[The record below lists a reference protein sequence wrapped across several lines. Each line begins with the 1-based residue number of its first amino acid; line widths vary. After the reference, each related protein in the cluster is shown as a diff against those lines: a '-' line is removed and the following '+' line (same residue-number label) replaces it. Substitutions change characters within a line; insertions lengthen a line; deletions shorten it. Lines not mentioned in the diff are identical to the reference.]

1 MRITAL
7 AQAYR
12 APAQTVDCSDRPH
25 QMLEAPSIEPSAAAS
40 DPAACAGPTR
50 RTRTGTNDWPG
61 QHFSCATAAVQWRL
75 RNGVSARLLR
85 RIRGRGATQPRCIH
99 ARAARALSRGGSPSR
114 GVFGA
119 CSVRRG
125 SNQYGS
131 SAHAPR
137 MRRRCTAHTP
147 QMHRAY
153 AADAPCQAPYL
164 PDCSAARRLVGSV
177 FTASPLE
184 QGLASA
190 LFGRLGWT
198 RNDVRIRGPRLSL
211 RVDGRDDDAKAV
223 SGVEVAAEDPRMV
236 CGAHQG
242 TERKIRQ
249 AFRGSGVVGPSP

>member
-114 GVFGA
+114 GVLR
-119 CSVRRG
+119 CLQRSSWIQSVRQQR
-125 SNQYGS
+125 
-131 SAHAPR
+131 A
-137 MRRRCTAHTP
+137 CTAHAP

-190 LFGRLGWT
+190 LFERLGWT

-249 AFRGSGVVGPSP
+249 AFRGSGVVGLSS

>member
-1 MRITAL
+1 ML
-7 AQAYR
+7 AAFV
-12 APAQTVDCSDRPH
+12 VDPIST
-25 QMLEAPSIEPSAAAS
+25 AAARMHRVC
-40 DPAACAGPTR
+40 AA
-50 RTRTGTNDWPG
+50 D
-61 QHFSCATAAVQWRL
+61 
-75 RNGVSARLLR
+75 
-85 RIRGRGATQPRCIH
+85 
-99 ARAARALSRGGSPSR
+99 
-114 GVFGA
+114 
-119 CSVRRG
+119 
-125 SNQYGS
+125 
-131 SAHAPR
+131 APR

-190 LFGRLGWT
+190 LFGKLGWT